1 MADISTSRATSLP
14 ECFDIQQAAST
25 HRALLDALHDT
36 SRLDLDGRHVRR
48 TDAAAMQVLAAAALE
63 ARRRG
68 APFSLSP
75 SPALT
80 EAARVLGLDALL
92 ALDAPKA

>member
-1 MADISTSRATSLP
+1 MADLSPRVILP
-14 ECFDIQQAAST
+14 DCFDIQQAAWA
-25 HRALLDALHDT
+25 HRALLDSLHEH
-36 SRLDLDGRHVRR
+36 SQLDLDGREVRR

-75 SPALT
+75 SPAIT
-80 EAARVLGLDALL
+80 EAARVLGLDAVL